1 MVALIQ
7 LAVGLPAHLAQGL
20 VLAGGCAALVTGGG
34 DDLAALQ
41 LGTAALAAG
50 VAGVA
55 IFRTGGVLSVLDFG
69 AAGVVVLIQFAVGLL
84 AHLAHSLVLAGGRA
98 ALVTG
103 GGNDLPAFQ
112 LGAAALAVDIAG
124 IAVFRTGGVL
134 SVLDLGAAGML
145 AVGGLPAQHGI
156 AAVDIAQI
164 PLEAVAQRGRH
175 GLGL

>member
-1 MVALIQ
+1 M
-7 LAVGLPAHLAQGL
+7 
-20 VLAGGCAALVTGGG
+20 TGGG

-55 IFRTGGVLSVLDFG
+55 IFRTGGILGVLDLG
-69 AAGVVVLIQFAVGLL
+69 AAGVVVLIQLAVGLL
-84 AHLAHSLVLAGGRA
+84 AHLTHGLVLAGGCA

-103 GGNDLPAFQ
+103 GGDDL
-112 LGAAALAVDIAG
+112 AALQLVAAVLAVGVAG
-124 IAVFRTGGVL
+124 VAIFRTGGVL
-134 SVLDLGAAGML
+134 SVLDLDAAGML

>member
-1 MVALIQ
+1 MTGGGNDLAALQLGTAALAAGVAGVVVLIQ
-7 LAVGLPAHLAQGL
+7 FAVGLPAHLAHGL

-34 DDLAALQ
+34 DDLAAFQ
-41 LGTAALAAG
+41 LSLTVLAVG

-55 IFRTGGVLSVLDFG
+55 I
-69 AAGVVVLIQFAVGLL
+69 
-84 AHLAHSLVLAGGRA
+84 
-98 ALVTG
+98 
-103 GGNDLPAFQ
+103 
-112 LGAAALAVDIAG
+112 
-124 IAVFRTGGVL
+124 FRTGGVL

-156 AAVDIAQI
+156 TAVDIAQI